1 MSFFMNLYIN
11 LKIRTR
17 IAVLCCCYSTCII
30 AGAYVAKHASFPVA
44 AGMIGVCIILGAL
57 FGSINAWSITS
68 SLERT
73 NEHLSEMAAGDLS
86 RDIVVK
92 RNNEISAMLR
102 SLGGVQGSMKTII
115 AGIQTNANQVAAA
128 SGHLNRTA
136 GSIAQGTGNA
146 FQQAISVS
154 SSVEDMANVSSDISH
169 RCIEMSEMASKADAI
184 SKDGEAVVSDMAVI
198 MQSIDSVITNT
209 TDAVRSLGT
218 NSNQIGDIIAT
229 IRDIADQT
237 NLLALNAAI
246 EAARA
251 GEQGRG
257 FAVVADEVRSL
268 AERTTSATREIHEII
283 ETLQSDVKNVV
294 AAMEQS
300 SGNVRAGGEGARRS
314 CEAIG
319 AIRSQIGILHE
330 HVAQVAT
337 AATEQSATTSAMT
350 GSVHMITEVIKDA
363 ASGAEETQSAA
374 NELTTA
380 SADLQR
386 VVNRFRLS

>member
-1 MSFFMNLYIN
+1 MAFFMNLYIN

-17 IAVLCCCYSTCII
+17 IAVLCSCYSLCIVV
-30 AGAYVAKHASFPVA
+30 GAYVAKQATFPVA
-44 AGMIGVCIILGAL
+44 AGLIALGIVLGAL
-57 FGSINAWSITS
+57 FGAINAWSITN
-68 SLERT
+68 SLDRT
-73 NEHLSEMAAGDLS
+73 HGHLSDMAAGDLS
-86 RDIVVK
+86 RNIVVR

-102 SLGGVQGSMKTII
+102 SLGGVQDSMRSMIS
-115 AGIQTNANQVAAA
+115 GIQANAGQVATA
-128 SGHLNRTA
+128 SEQLNRTA
-136 GSIAQGTGNA
+136 GTIAAGTGNA
-146 FQQAISVS
+146 FNQAISVS
-154 SSVEDMANVSSDISH
+154 SSVDDMACVSSDISR
-169 RCIEMSEMASKADAI
+169 RCLEMSEMASRADSI
-184 SKDGEAVVSDMAVI
+184 SRDGEVVVADMAVI

-209 TDAVRSLGT
+209 TGAVRSLGT
-218 NSNQIGDIIAT
+218 NSDQIGDIIAT

-268 AERTTSATREIHEII
+268 AERTTAATREIHTII
-283 ETLQSDVKNVV
+283 ETLQRDVQNVV
-294 AAMEQS
+294 AAMEES

-350 GSVHMITEVIKDA
+350 GNVHLITGVIKDA
-363 ASGAEETQSAA
+363 ATGAEETQAA
-374 NELTTA
+374 ASELACA
-380 SADLQR
+380 SNSLQQ
-386 VVNRFRLS
+386 VVSRFRLA